1 MKYGLFAVRAVM
13 MLGKYTYEANVMPHV
28 MPRLTLTKTELMKTN
43 YGPQAQPK

>member
-13 MLGKYTYEANVMPHV
+13 MLGKYTYEANVMP